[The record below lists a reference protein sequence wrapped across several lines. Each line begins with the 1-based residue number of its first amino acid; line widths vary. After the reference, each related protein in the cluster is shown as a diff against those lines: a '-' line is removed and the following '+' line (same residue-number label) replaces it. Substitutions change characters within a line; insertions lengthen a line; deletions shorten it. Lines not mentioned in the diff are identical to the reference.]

1 MRVTR
6 RLGAMENPVQSLT
19 ARYKIYPVAVVL
31 GTGVGAL
38 SAAFLWAI
46 LTLKDFI
53 WRQHGH
59 SEKALLVF
67 GVCAVGGVLVGLLNQ
82 TAERK
87 RALAHDLDEALHDA
101 AELAQNAP
109 PSSLVIAGRAL
120 LGVVSLGFG
129 GPLGPEAPILA
140 AVTQL
145 SARLAAVL
153 RISRAQ
159 AVHLSMSGAL
169 GALFAAPLATV
180 GIDDVQEDRQSALHR
195 VKRMGPEIVAG
206 ATALVVFIK
215 LLPSSGG
222 HPFESATDI
231 PPGLTM
237 NLLWCA
243 IAAVLAAL
251 VGRLSGYLVPV
262 IRAFAISRLPGGA
275 LPIGIASGLVLGAG
289 AVVTPLVLFS
299 GHHET
304 QSLLDGNYSTWA
316 LIGLAALKV
325 LVVVV
330 CLAGGWYGGQI
341 FPLAFAG
348 AATALAF
355 GQVVHSPSTLALT
368 GVGYVAANVVNLRKP
383 LLVLIIFMLFFPPSA
398 WLAMVLAAGIATALI
413 PDGEPQST
421 H

>member
-1 MRVTR
+1 
-6 RLGAMENPVQSLT
+6 MENAVQTTSS
-19 ARYKIYPVAVVL
+19 RYKIYPVAMVL
-31 GTGVGAL
+31 GAGVGAVA
-38 SAAFLWAI
+38 AAFLWAI

-67 GVCAVGGVLVGLLNQ
+67 GVCTAGGLLVGLLNH

-87 RALAHDLDEALHDA
+87 RAKAHDFNEALNDA
-101 AELAQNAP
+101 AELADNAP

-153 RISRAQ
+153 RISRTQ

-180 GIDDVQEDRQSALHR
+180 GVEDMQKDYESTLAR
-195 VKRMGPEIVAG
+195 VKRIGPEILAG
-206 ATALVVFIK
+206 ATALVVFVK
-215 LLPSSGG
+215 LLPSSGS
-222 HPFESATDI
+222 HPFESVGDI
-231 PPGLTM
+231 PPGMTI

-243 IAAVLAAL
+243 VAAVLAAL
-251 VGRLSGYLVPV
+251 VGRLSGDLVPV
-262 IRAFAISRLPGGA
+262 VRTFAISRLPGGV
-275 LPIGIASGLVLGAG
+275 LPIGIVSGVVLGIG
-289 AVVTPLVLFS
+289 AVITPLVLFS

-304 QSLLDGNYSTWA
+304 QALLDGNYATGE
-316 LIGLAALKV
+316 LVGIAALKV
-325 LVVVV
+325 FVVVV

-341 FPLAFAG
+341 FPVAFAG
-348 AATALAF
+348 AAVALAF
-355 GQVVHSPSTLALT
+355 GHVVHSPSTLALT
-368 GVGYVAANVVNLRKP
+368 GAGYVAANVVNLRKP
-383 LLVLIIFMLFFPPSA
+383 LLVLVIFMLFFPPSA
-398 WLAMVLAAGIATALI
+398 WLAMVIAAGVATVFI
-413 PDGEPQST
+413 PEGDKGPV